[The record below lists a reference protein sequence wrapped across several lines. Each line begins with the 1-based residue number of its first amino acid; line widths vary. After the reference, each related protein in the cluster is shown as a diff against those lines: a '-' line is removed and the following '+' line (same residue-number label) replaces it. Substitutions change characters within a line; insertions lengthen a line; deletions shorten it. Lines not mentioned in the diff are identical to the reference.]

1 MSTAYKNLID
11 VLEESK
17 KKDRNEYLFHS
28 TLTKMPLTWFGTNL
42 QARRELCCSLANF
55 CVFRHSVTSCKC
67 HEGVSPWKRSTQTD
81 PCVFRHDPSVCKCDQ
96 IAIKLSQDE
105 CSYAAYMLQKREWR
119 VGGKHELR
127 RKPPGPPIMVSEY
140 ASFEFGHG
148 IKVSGKTLAEINRL
162 RAMGPTH
169 YDVETEDG
177 KRVEKRLLQYY
188 DQSDSITVHVI
199 CPGENKDGMCVIFV
213 FIILTAYTIPH
224 EYYSHT
230 HIEVGGA
237 SFDCCIKLKM

>member
-1 MSTAYKNLID
+1 
-11 VLEESK
+11 
-17 KKDRNEYLFHS
+17 
-28 TLTKMPLTWFGTNL
+28 
-42 QARRELCCSLANF
+42 
-55 CVFRHSVTSCKC
+55 
-67 HEGVSPWKRSTQTD
+67 
-81 PCVFRHDPSVCKCDQ
+81 
-96 IAIKLSQDE
+96 
-105 CSYAAYMLQKREWR
+105 
-119 VGGKHELR
+119 
-127 RKPPGPPIMVSEY
+127 MVSEY

>member
-1 MSTAYKNLID
+1 M
-11 VLEESK
+11 
-17 KKDRNEYLFHS
+17 
-28 TLTKMPLTWFGTNL
+28 
-42 QARRELCCSLANF
+42 
-55 CVFRHSVTSCKC
+55 
-67 HEGVSPWKRSTQTD
+67 
-81 PCVFRHDPSVCKCDQ
+81 
-96 IAIKLSQDE
+96 
-105 CSYAAYMLQKREWR
+105 
-119 VGGKHELR
+119 GGKHELR
-127 RKPPGPPIMVSEY
+127 RKPPGPPIMISEY

-213 FIILTAYTIPH
+213 FIILT
-224 EYYSHT
+224 
-230 HIEVGGA
+230 G
-237 SFDCCIKLKM
+237 CIHNT